1 MVTLR
6 KKNTHDCSAL
16 FGKSKTL
23 QLAGKNYLITNKP
36 KTMYKIDQKDRLILK
51 LLQEDAKASIKEVAD
66 KVGLSITPV
75 YERIKRLEKNGII
88 SHYTAILDK
97 EKIGL
102 ELSVFCQVSLHIHSK
117 KNIERFERF
126 LANRS
131 EVQEAYHIAG
141 NFDYLLKIVVHDSKQ
156 YHKFIVESLS
166 KLDVVSNVQSNF
178 VMHETKER
186 GGFWV

>member
-1 MVTLR
+1 
-6 KKNTHDCSAL
+6 
-16 FGKSKTL
+16 
-23 QLAGKNYLITNKP
+23 
-36 KTMYKIDQKDRLILK
+36 MYKIDKKDRLILA
-51 LLQEDAKASIKEVAD
+51 LLQENAKANIKDIAT
-66 KVGLSITPV
+66 KVGLSATPV
-75 YERIKRLEKNGII
+75 YERIKRLEKKGII

-117 KNIERFERF
+117 PKIERFERF
-126 LANRS
+126 IENTR
-131 EVQEAYHIAG
+131 EIQEAYHIAG

-156 YHKFIVESLS
+156 YHTFIIEKLS

-186 GGFWV
+186 GGFKI